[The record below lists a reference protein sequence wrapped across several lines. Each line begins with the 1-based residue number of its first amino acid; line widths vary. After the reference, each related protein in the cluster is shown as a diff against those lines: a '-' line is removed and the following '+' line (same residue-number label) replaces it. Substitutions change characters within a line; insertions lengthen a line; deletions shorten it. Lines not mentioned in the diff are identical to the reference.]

1 MKYDA
6 IVVAGGK
13 GNRANLGYNKAFFV
27 MPNGRTVL
35 ENSCHLFVEDED
47 CQKVIVVCNEE
58 LPFNNEKIVVVKGGK
73 ERKDSVQNG
82 LDKVDSEYVFIHDAA
97 RPNLHKEMLD
107 ELKKEVIKG
116 SVILAR
122 KASDTIKLVNNL
134 MIEKTID
141 RDLIY
146 MAETPQCFKSDL
158 IKTCYKKCEGINFT
172 DDASLVESLG
182 YEVKIVTDKYDNKKL
197 TFKED
202 FQ

>member
-27 MPNGRTVL
+27 MENGKTVL
-35 ENSCHLFVEDED
+35 ENSCHLFIEDKD
-47 CQKVIVVCNEE
+47 CTKVIVVCNEE
-58 LPFNNEKIVVVKGGK
+58 LPFNNEKIEVVSGGK

-82 LDKVDSEYVFIHDAA
+82 LSKVVSEYVFIHDAA
-97 RPNLHKEMLD
+97 RPFLHKEMLE
-107 ELKKEVIKG
+107 ELKKEVINN

-122 KASDTIKLVNNL
+122 KASDTIKLVIDL
-134 MIEKTID
+134 SIEKTID

-146 MAETPQCFKSDL
+146 MAETPQCFKSEL
-158 IKTCYKKCEGINFT
+158 IKECYKKCEGINFT

-182 YEVKIVTDKYDNKKL
+182 YEVKIVEDKYDNKKL

-202 FQ
+202 FK